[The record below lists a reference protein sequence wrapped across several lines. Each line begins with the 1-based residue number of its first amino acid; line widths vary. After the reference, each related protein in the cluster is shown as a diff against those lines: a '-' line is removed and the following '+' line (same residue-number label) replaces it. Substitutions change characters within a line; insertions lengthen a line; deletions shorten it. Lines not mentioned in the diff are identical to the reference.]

1 MLCTSSL
8 MVVLLI
14 SALLYLITKPYPDTL
29 QNILLGCADIFAVSA
44 LFFISLI
51 HFQTIDKMNHID
63 NIGYLTIKWRLGWAG
78 IIMIIIASSL
88 LLAELLVNIV
98 KGNIAPLKLSAEDR
112 KKVPLPLLTGPPRV
126 IEATPKKQLDAWQI
140 EEE

>member
-1 MLCTSSL
+1 
-8 MVVLLI
+8 
-14 SALLYLITKPYPDTL
+14 
-29 QNILLGCADIFAVSA
+29 
-44 LFFISLI
+44 
-51 HFQTIDKMNHID
+51 MNHID

-112 KKVPLPLLTGPPRV
+112 KKVTLPLLAVPRV
-126 IEATPKKQLDAWQI
+126 IEATPKK
-140 EEE
+140 

>member
-1 MLCTSSL
+1 

-112 KKVPLPLLTGPPRV
+112 KKVTLPLLAVPRV
-126 IEATPKKQLDAWQI
+126 IEATPKK
-140 EEE
+140 

>member
-1 MLCTSSL
+1 

-112 KKVPLPLLTGPPRV
+112 KKVKLPLLAVPRV
-126 IEATPKKQLDAWQI
+126 IEATPKK
-140 EEE
+140 